1 MAILSLVL
9 GVLASAALALPASG
23 KFLALGLGIFA
34 VVAGALAY
42 RRASG
47 QARPRLIAAAAI
59 TLGLVAILLG
69 GAKIALTLAAVDR
82 LEQLL

>member
-23 KFLALGLGIFA
+23 KFLALGLGILT
-34 VVAGALAY
+34 VATGALAY
-42 RRASG
+42 RRGSG
-47 QARPRLIAAAAI
+47 QARPRLTAAAAI